1 MKEVYSIDRVLV
13 RVQPGNPE
21 EIRLS
26 NTLPAVIRLESGHGF
41 DPDKEYTIKVFEV
54 PAEKADKSEKADKK
68 SKAKE

>member
-26 NTLPAVIRLESGHGF
+26 NTLPDVIRMAPGHPF
-41 DPDKEYTIKVFEV
+41 DPNKEYAIKVFEL
-54 PAEKADKSEKADKK
+54 PAPKAEAEKAEKKT
-68 SKAKE
+68 KAKE